1 MKDLFESLENM
12 LPLCEMASVNIE
24 APASIDASHYKA
36 YAKSP
41 NDIDQTTL
49 AELAEMVD
57 QAHDSRNVIAAQQ
70 AMGREP
76 MATPRTIDQL
86 MNSILVIYITCD
98 DAPVA
103 VTNVVDPSTEDYHG
117 YVPITFYSMKTGYDL
132 DGRLQQ
138 TFFSIDEDYRA
149 SGVAKELF
157 LQLHTN
163 ASPCFIVVDPTDAPT
178 VKNVQ
183 ESGYMSVGHLT
194 IDGSDNEM
202 ELWVSPAKEKTPSEP
217 EEPEEE

>member
-1 MKDLFESLENM
+1 MKDLFESVESM
-12 LPLCEMASVNIE
+12 LPLCEMAAMNVE
-24 APASIDASHYKA
+24 APAGTIDASHYKA
-36 YAKSP
+36 FAKSP
-41 NDIDQTTL
+41 SDIDQNTL
-49 AELAEMVD
+49 AELADVVET
-57 QAHDSRNVIAAQQ
+57 AHDSRNVIAAQQ

-76 MATPRTIDQL
+76 MATPRAIDQL

-103 VTNVVDPSTEDYHG
+103 VTNVVDPSIEDYHG

-138 TFFSIDEDYRA
+138 SFFSIDEDYRG

-157 LQLHTN
+157 LQLHNN

-178 VKNVQ
+178 VKNAQ
-183 ESGYMSVGHLT
+183 ESGYMKMGQLK

-202 ELWVSPAKEKTPSEP
+202 ELWVSPAKEKVSSYEQDQ
-217 EEPEEE
+217 

>member
-1 MKDLFESLENM
+1 MDMFESLETM
-12 LPLCEMASVNIE
+12 RPICEMSSVYVE
-24 APASIDASHYKA
+24 APAGSIDSAHYKA
-36 YAKSP
+36 FAKSP
-41 NDIDQTTL
+41 SDIDRNTL
-49 AELAEMVD
+49 SVLGELVET
-57 QAHDSRNVIAAQQ
+57 AHDSRNVIAAQQ

-76 MATPRTIDQL
+76 MATPRAVDQL

-138 TFFSIDEDYRA
+138 SFFSIDEDYRGT
-149 SGVAKELF
+149 GVAKELF

-163 ASPCFIVVDPTDAPT
+163 AVPCFIVVDPTDAPT

-183 ESGYMSVGHLT
+183 ESGYMKVGCMT
-194 IDGSDNEM
+194 IDGTGNEM
-202 ELWVSPAKEKTPSEP
+202 ELWVSPAKERVPSNGV
-217 EEPEEE
+217 